1 MEIIH
6 KVISV
11 PDDHKVMLVLPKNIP
26 VGDVEVVLII
36 NPKKMLEAP
45 HGAAHH
51 ASTSISST
59 SLRDAAISKLASL
72 FDEQQQLQQQQ
83 TDKDN

>member
-6 KVISV
+6 KVVSV
-11 PDDHKVMLVLPKNIP
+11 PDDHKVILVLPKSVP

-36 NPKKMLEAP
+36 NPKRIIEPA
-45 HGAAHH
+45 HGSTHH

-72 FDEQQQLQQQQ
+72 FDEQQQLQQQV
-83 TDKDN
+83 DKDS